1 MDASIHEGTPSSL
14 FKELYWFIE
23 LVCKND
29 AEEICEFLIYDDLG
43 EDSLEALEE
52 ANALI
57 TPIMNY
63 IRECKGIPTFQN
75 SSWWI
80 ERTEASGW
88 AYAIT
93 RAESFKIVQI
103 VCVGDISELG

>member
-1 MDASIHEGTPSSL
+1 LPLTWEHTQAIARLARFFARLYLRVQQTEEKTGIAKYKSWMTTLFQMNASIHE
-14 FKELYWFIE
+14 E

-29 AEEICEFLIYDDLG
+29 AEEICEFLTFEDLG

-63 IRECKGIPTFQN
+63 IRECK
-75 SSWWI
+75 
-80 ERTEASGW
+80 ERSPSG
-88 AYAIT
+88 
-93 RAESFKIVQI
+93 
-103 VCVGDISELG
+103 